1 MKKLYR
7 IMWDNSKHTRN
18 KRDKTRK
25 VKVWIKKTQVNSGKL
40 FRKLVIIY
48 WV

>member
-18 KRDKTRK
+18 KRDKAE
-25 VKVWIKKTQVNSGKL
+25 
-40 FRKLVIIY
+40 FE
-48 WV
+48 